1 MSAMKNYLMEQID
14 KLSKE
19 TGYSDKFLMD
29 TWFERQGEL
38 SWEDFVDATL
48 DRQWIEAP
56 GDTLWMIT
64 VSPDCKK
71 PTVHCAELEKP
82 YPFAVTIMASD
93 SSELPELMADALQ
106 QLDGLRR
113 GVA

>member
-1 MSAMKNYLMEQID
+1 MSAMKDYLTDQID
-14 KLSKE
+14 ELAQE

-29 TWFERQGEL
+29 TWFDQQGEL

-48 DRQWIEAP
+48 DRHWIEAP
-56 GDTLWMIT
+56 SDTLWMIT

-82 YPFAVTIMASD
+82 YPFAATIMAKDFTS
-93 SSELPELMADALQ
+93 LAGLLTDALAR
-106 QLDGLRR
+106 LDELRK
-113 GVA
+113 GAA